1 MAIALK
7 PGRVTERLKALGV
20 TLPVPATPAGN
31 YLPWVRSGNLVF
43 LSSQGP
49 IRDGAF
55 VYVGKVGAELTV
67 ADGNAAARLSAENA
81 VAHLAAACD
90 GDLDRVRGVVKFV
103 GFVNTNPGFGQL
115 PKVLDGASDFLTDI
129 FGATAKH
136 PRCAIGVAMLPSNLA
151 FAADLI
157 FESA

>member
-7 PGRVTERLKALGV
+7 PGRATERLKALGV
-20 TLPVPATPAGN
+20 TLPNPATPAGN
-31 YLPWVRSGNLVF
+31 YLPWVRSGSLVF
-43 LSSQGP
+43 LSGQGP

-55 VYVGKVGAELTV
+55 VYVGKVGTDLSV

-81 VAHLAAACD
+81 VAHLAAACE
-90 GDLDRVRGVVKFV
+90 GDLDRMRRVVKFV

-157 FESA
+157 FETA